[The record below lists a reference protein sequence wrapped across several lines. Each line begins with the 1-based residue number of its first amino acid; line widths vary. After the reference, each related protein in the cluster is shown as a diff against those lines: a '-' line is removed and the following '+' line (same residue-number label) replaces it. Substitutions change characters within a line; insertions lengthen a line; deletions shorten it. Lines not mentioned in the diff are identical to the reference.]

1 MRGGGC
7 CRASGMSATSAN
19 QQRQEDQAMFYR
31 AGDDRRKLNASE
43 AVSIYNTIKIWEPGV
58 VVRQTEPR
66 TYVVNRNGRE
76 LFRTREHLKHRQ
88 AALPP
93 VIDNI
98 LVRGVIGAGQAASQG
113 TTCHET
119 TPPAQEPVVTKNPSV
134 TAGTSGAGPPAAPTL
149 RY

>member
-1 MRGGGC
+1 
-7 CRASGMSATSAN
+7 MSATSAN

-43 AVSIYNTIKIWEPGV
+43 SVSIYNAIKIWEPGV

-98 LVRGVIGAGQAASQG
+98 LVRGVIGAGQAASQS
-113 TTCHET
+113 TTFMKRHHLRKNQLSRRT
-119 TPPAQEPVVTKNPSV
+119 LASLQERAVPGHQRRQP
-134 TAGTSGAGPPAAPTL
+134 
-149 RY
+149 